1 MYIHKHI
8 AVGVSY
14 IRSWYMALRD
24 LDLLLLSDDENPVI
38 EVILWNDMADASEM
52 LHFLAPWGTKR

>member
-1 MYIHKHI
+1 
-8 AVGVSY
+8 
-14 IRSWYMALRD
+14 MALRD